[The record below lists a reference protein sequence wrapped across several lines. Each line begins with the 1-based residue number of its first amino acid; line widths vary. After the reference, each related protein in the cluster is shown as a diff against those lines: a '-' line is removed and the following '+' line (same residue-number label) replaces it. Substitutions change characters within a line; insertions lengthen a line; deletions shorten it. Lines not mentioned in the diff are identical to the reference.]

1 VPLGLL
7 VGCGATIPVPS
18 GTLPFSSLTEEPT
31 TGPSPVASFSIGPQ
45 RPTTPAVVASITDG
59 DTIRVQIDGVEY
71 ALRYIGIDS
80 PEVGRVHAYEA
91 TAANAELVAG
101 ETVLLESDVSD
112 TDRFGRLLRY
122 VWVEE
127 GGGWLLVN
135 RELVRVGAAVAK
147 AYPPD
152 TKYQL
157 ILEAAEAAAVAASVG
172 IWAATP
178 APILPLVPPA
188 ATPAPTP
195 QPVGNDCDPS
205 YPGVCIPPYPPDLNC
220 GDISFRRFQVLAPDP
235 HGFDGNH
242 DGVGC
247 ESG

>member
-1 VPLGLL
+1 LASFGLGPQ
-7 VGCGATIPVPS
+7 A
-18 GTLPFSSLTEEPT
+18 PT
-31 TGPSPVASFSIGPQ
+31 TEAL
-45 RPTTPAVVASITDG
+45 VVSITDG
-59 DTIRVQIDGVEY
+59 DTIRVQVDGVEHP
-71 ALRYIGIDS
+71 LRYIGIDS
-80 PEVGRVHAYEA
+80 PEVGIAHADEA

-122 VWVEE
+122 VWVEAD
-127 GGGWLLVN
+127 GGWLLVN
-135 RELVRVGAAVAK
+135 RELVRIGAAVAK

-152 TKYQL
+152 TKYQVL
-157 ILEAAEAAAVAASVG
+157 LEAAEAAAVAASVG
-172 IWAATP
+172 IWTATP

-195 QPVGNDCDPS
+195 APVGTDCDPS
-205 YPGVCIPPYPPDLNC
+205 YPGVCIPPYPPDLDC
-220 GDISFRRFQVLAPDP
+220 GDISFRRFAVLPPDP